1 MSADE
6 ITARFEAA
14 AGKATPGTYVLRLY
28 TVGATPRSLRAIHN
42 LKEICEQELAGRYTL
57 EVIDVTKHPRLMAE
71 EQIVAIPTLIKE
83 LPAPIARLVGDLS
96 DREAVLLGLDLRPRR
111 G

>member
-1 MSADE
+1 MSSDKT
-6 ITARFEAA
+6 TARFEAA
-14 AGKATPGTYVLRLY
+14 AADETPDHYVLRLY

-42 LKEICEQELAGRYTL
+42 LKQICDQELAGRYTL
-57 EVIDVTKHPRLMAE
+57 EVIDVTKHPRLMAQ

-83 LPAPIARLVGDLS
+83 LPPPIARLVGDLS
-96 DREAVLLGLDLRPRR
+96 DREAVLLGLDLRPRK